1 MSLIKDIL
9 NLPLTTEEYLELRYT
24 ILELVTKAINPIKYA
39 ILDSNRQPTD
49 TLTVDGYL
57 SFNKFAFNKMYE
69 NKNQYSDLLV
79 SLFDSVDHIL
89 QYVSLFN
96 ENKTQIELKSFD
108 YKVFNNQAN
117 ISFSKFNS
125 TDLYLFDSVAKCNH
139 AISLEIKTLSFKPS
153 SDYDSY
159 SEPYFNEDK
168 SVITL
173 YLSADQFARA
183 VQSRD
188 IFIPCTIHYDHGN
201 KNDISQ
207 LNQSDFNE
215 LHYDFESQVKE
226 ILKPFKTEVALFVEK
241 YSNAG
246 NLGVKALQELQ
257 QDFNTVKST
266 LDNCRQAVLDLSATA
281 VDKSKDF
288 MFERIQNQ
296 FDYEL
301 QRLPEEIRDQVKSQ
315 LITHN
320 K

>member
-1 MSLIKDIL
+1 MSLIKEIL
-9 NLPLTTEEYLELRYT
+9 NLQLTTEEYLELRYT
-24 ILELVTKAINPIKYA
+24 LLDVVTKAINPTKYA
-39 ILDSNRQPTD
+39 ILDSNKQPTD
-49 TLTVDGYL
+49 TLTIDGYL

-69 NKNQYSDLLV
+69 NKNQYSDLLI
-79 SLFDSVDHIL
+79 SLFDSVDHIFE
-89 QYVSLFN
+89 YVSRFN
-96 ENKTQIELKSFD
+96 DNTTPIELKSFG
-108 YKVFNNQAN
+108 YEVFNNQAN

-125 TDLYLFDSVAKCNH
+125 TDLYLFDSVAKCNQ
-139 AISLEIKTLSFKPS
+139 AISLDIKTLSFQPS
-153 SDYDSY
+153 RDYDSY
-159 SEPYFNEDK
+159 SEPYFAEHQ

-188 IFIPCTIHYDHGN
+188 VFIPCTIHYDHGN

-207 LNQSDFNE
+207 LNQSDFNV
-215 LHYDFESQVKE
+215 LHYGFENQVKE

-257 QDFNTVKST
+257 QDFNKVKST
-266 LDNCRQAVLDLSATA
+266 LDSCRQAVLDLSKNS
-281 VDKSKDF
+281 VEKSKEF

-301 QRLPEEIRDQVKSQ
+301 NRLPEEIRDQVKVL
-315 LITHN
+315 LISH